1 MLHGNASRTLCHFD
15 QTEIACD
22 GELIISAII
31 FKPLLKTHLQSQIR
45 NCYLGTSER
54 QKHDSDTKLTRTC
67 DQCMTSSDYGGH
79 FYPQLLALPAQYA
92 GAGSIQL
99 SGVRLHVYLS
109 IPSGRCCGG
118 FAAVGPAGRRYRS
131 IAAGTTCI
139 GRMRGVP
146 RYQLTCFCRKF

>member
-92 GAGSIQL
+92 GQGLYNCRASVCTSICPSQPAAAAAGLLLWAQRAGDID
-99 SGVRLHVYLS
+99 RLLQ
-109 IPSGRCCGG
+109 
-118 FAAVGPAGRRYRS
+118 GRR
-131 IAAGTTCI
+131 ALAGCGECHVI
-139 GRMRGVP
+139 N
-146 RYQLTCFCRKF
+146 